1 MTTISETTVIRV
13 GELQMSA
20 VDLQGVDLETAL
32 MAVQCQRANLLEVQL
47 KEQMQ
52 EVQQRNAQIVKLNE
66 ALSGARELS
75 ARFSDSSSSS
85 DKISSKIDGERHEYH
100 KKQEWK
106 DEFQQIYNGFSD
118 KDKAIY
124 NAKPFSVKTLRPDP
138 DWNPRRLAELDKLLI
153 APDNCTDTGR
163 MLEKMTSAAAAA
175 HITLDVKNKG
185 ELTTAIENL
194 KSMIDSQSN
203 TQQMDMLRLQS
214 LSNKRNE
221 AFEVM
226 TNFFK
231 KMQDSRS
238 SIVGNTR

>member
-1 MTTISETTVIRV
+1 MTAISATSV
-13 GELQMSA
+13 MS
-20 VDLQGVDLETAL
+20 VTQLQGLDLETAL
-32 MAVQCQRANLLEVQL
+32 MSVQTQRANLLEDQL

-52 EVQQRNAQIVKLNE
+52 EVQQRNAQISKLNE

-75 ARFSDSSSSS
+75 ARFSDKSSSS
-85 DKISSKIDGERHEYH
+85 DKISSKIDDERGQYH
-100 KKQEWK
+100 KTQEWK
-106 DEFQQIYNGFSD
+106 DEFKQIYNGFSD

-138 DWNPRRLAELDKLLI
+138 DWNPRRLAELDKMLI
-153 APDNCTDTGR
+153 APDNRTDTGR
-163 MLEKMTSAAAAA
+163 MLEKMTTAAASAN
-175 HITLDVKNKG
+175 ITLDVKNKG

-194 KSMIDSQSN
+194 KSKIDSESN
-203 TQQMDMLRLQS
+203 SQQMDMLRLQS

-226 TNFFK
+226 TNFIK

-238 SIVGNTR
+238 SIVGNMR